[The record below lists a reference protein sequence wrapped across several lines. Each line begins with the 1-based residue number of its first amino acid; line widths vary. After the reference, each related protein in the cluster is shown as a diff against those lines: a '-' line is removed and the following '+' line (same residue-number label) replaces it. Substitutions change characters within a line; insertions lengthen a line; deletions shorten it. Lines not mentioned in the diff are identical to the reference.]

1 MGKITLFAGDVGGVG
16 NLDGTRSSATFYGIQ
31 GLTVDPAGNLMVAEA
46 GNHALR
52 KISSDG
58 AVSTVAGGDMVAA
71 FADGQGAAAK
81 FLNPQFVA
89 ADSNGN
95 WY

>member
-1 MGKITLFAGDVGGVG
+1 MFAGDVGGAG
-16 NLDGTRSSATFYGIQ
+16 NLDGDRSHATFYGIR

-52 KISSDG
+52 KIAPAG
-58 AVSTVAGGDMVAA
+58 TVSTVAGGDMAAA

-81 FLNPQFVA
+81 FLEP
-89 ADSNGN
+89 
-95 WY
+95 